1 MTRHAPAHAY
11 SKMIKYLH
19 FLVLIYEK
27 KALTEEEGEG
37 GCERMTVKK
46 LVELNRF
53 RL

>member
-27 KALTEEEGEG
+27 KLSQRKKEKEA
-37 GCERMTVKK
+37 VKGWPLK
-46 LVELNRF
+46 S
-53 RL
+53 